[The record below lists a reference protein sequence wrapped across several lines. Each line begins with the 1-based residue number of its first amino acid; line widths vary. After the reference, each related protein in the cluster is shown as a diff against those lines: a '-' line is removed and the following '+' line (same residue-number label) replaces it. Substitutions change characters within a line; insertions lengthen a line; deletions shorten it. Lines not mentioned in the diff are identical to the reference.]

1 MKRKTTKRAAPKT
14 TLFLTKKLNRK
25 TPARVRRRPDA
36 VIHQGVLS
44 SQELYEC

>member
-1 MKRKTTKRAAPKT
+1 MKRTKPKRAASKMAP
-14 TLFLTKKLNRK
+14 FPVKKSKRKNR
-25 TPARVRRRPDA
+25 PRSRRRPDA